1 MARQRAADHEAKRRA
16 ILDRAAALFAE
27 RGYARTSM
35 GEIARAGG
43 TSKALLYHYYDSKE
57 QLLYDLLRSHFERL
71 EAALRAADVPGLAP
85 VERLRA
91 LVLALLQAYEGAD
104 AVHKVQLND
113 LGTLPDGR
121 RDDLRDFQRRLVA
134 LLADALRG
142 INPRLAQ
149 GGRLLM
155 PVTMSLFGMLNWQHL
170 WFRPDGPMTREA
182 YADLVTQMMVDGIA
196 GLGEARRKLGQR
208 VGV

>member
-1 MARQRAADHEAKRRA
+1 MAQAEAMSFGALLRRLRLAAGLTQEG
-16 ILDRAAALFAE
+16 LAE
-27 RGYARTSM
+27 R
-35 GEIARAGG
+35 AGVSAG
-43 TSKALLYHYYDSKE
+43 AVSDLERNPTRLPRLDS
-57 QLLYDLLRSHFERL
+57 
-71 EAALRAADVPGLAP
+71 
-85 VERLRA
+85 
-91 LVLALLQAYEGAD
+91 
-104 AVHKVQLND
+104 
-113 LGTLPDGR
+113 
-121 RDDLRDFQRRLVA
+121 VA